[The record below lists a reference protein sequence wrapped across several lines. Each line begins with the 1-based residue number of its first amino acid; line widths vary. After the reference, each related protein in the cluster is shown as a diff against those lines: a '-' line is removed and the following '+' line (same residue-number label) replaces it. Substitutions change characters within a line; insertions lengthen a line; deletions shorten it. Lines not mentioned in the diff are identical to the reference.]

1 MDLDAH
7 VPERTTTQLILAL
20 MELARMERQI
30 RVLRARLDEDDDRA
44 QLRALEECRDTLLR
58 IATRGMDDPKVPS

>member
-1 MDLDAH
+1 MNLDAET
-7 VPERTTTQLILAL
+7 PERTTTQLILAL

-30 RVLRARLDEDDDRA
+30 RELRARVDDEADRA

-58 IATRGMDDPKVPS
+58 IATRVIEAPKVAS